1 MKKSSYVLGSAIVV
15 AGLLSIGA
23 VAQDKQKEDPTKL
36 TEKELEK
43 KACGPR
49 DKETNFSAETDKS
62 QHPTPPA
69 PADKAMIYVVR
80 PALVGMLMQTKLA
93 VDGDWKGT
101 NRANNYF
108 FFTLDPGEHYLCSE
122 AYGARV
128 LKLNV
133 AASKTYYVQQHVEIH
148 PIYASHGFNHI
159 TLMTED
165 EGKAKV
171 ATANLST
178 WRIKQA
184 KTK

>member
-1 MKKSSYVLGSAIVV
+1 MKRSLRLSGWVILV

-23 VAQDKQKEDPTKL
+23 VAQDKERGDSSEL
-36 TEKELEK
+36 TGKELEQ

-49 DKETNFSAETDKS
+49 DKETNFSPGTDRS

-69 PADKAMIYVVR
+69 PADKAMVYVVR
-80 PALVGMLMQTKLA
+80 PAWVGRLMQTKLA
-93 VDGDWKGT
+93 VDGEWKGE

-108 FFTLDPGEHYLCSE
+108 FFTLDPGQHYFCSE

-128 LKLNV
+128 LTLKV
-133 AASKTYYVQQHVEIH
+133 EAAKTYYLQQHVEIH

-165 EGKAKV
+165 EGKAKL
-171 ATANLST
+171 AKANLST
-178 WRIKQA
+178 WSVKQPTA
-184 KTK
+184 K